1 MATLQARVLKM
12 SAEVDRCV
20 ANERDRKSADASKL
34 KVDMDGWAEWQP
46 KENVEFVRKR
56 PASVPRLRSG

>member
-1 MATLQARVLKM
+1 M